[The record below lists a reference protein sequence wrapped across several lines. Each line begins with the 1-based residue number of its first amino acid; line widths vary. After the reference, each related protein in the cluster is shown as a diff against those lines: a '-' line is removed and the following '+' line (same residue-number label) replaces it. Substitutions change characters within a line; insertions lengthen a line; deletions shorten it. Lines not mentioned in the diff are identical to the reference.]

1 MTKKEKGR
9 LWDGRSRP
17 ATDKYKENFIF
28 KEKTLSEQLQE
39 GFEKERMGL
48 PKKLTEQQMK
58 FAYELVTNEGRKT
71 ATECAVDAGFA
82 KDSARQYASK
92 LQNPK
97 LYPLVVKYIGEL
109 REEWQKK
116 YEVTYEKHIAELGQ
130 IRKEALKKG
139 AWSAAVNAEV
149 ARGKAAGLY
158 IEQKII
164 RTGKLEDLTTEEL
177 ESRMKKIIDDYSP
190 ILEDVPFEERKDK
203 VKSKQESQKDSL
215 HLSDASDG
223 KTFLSKIIH
232 HHLHNAN
239 VQTLC
244 LFL

>member
-1 MTKKEKGR
+1 
-9 LWDGRSRP
+9 
-17 ATDKYKENFIF
+17 
-28 KEKTLSEQLQE
+28 
-39 GFEKERMGL
+39 MGL

-190 ILEDVPFEERKDK
+190 ILEDVPFEDIKEKVREKTKPQKDE
-203 VKSKQESQKDSL
+203 QESQSQKDSL
-215 HLSDASDG
+215 HLSDAADG
-223 KTFLSKIIH
+223 KDIP
-232 HHLHNAN
+232 
-239 VQTLC
+239 VGE
-244 LFL
+244 